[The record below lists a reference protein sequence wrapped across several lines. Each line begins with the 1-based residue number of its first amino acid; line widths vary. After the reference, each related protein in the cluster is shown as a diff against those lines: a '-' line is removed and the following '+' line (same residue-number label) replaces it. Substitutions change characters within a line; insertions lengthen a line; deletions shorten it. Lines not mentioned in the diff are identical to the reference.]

1 MAHLGV
7 VRTTTDRSTA
17 PSPILVAVRALGVL
31 LVGKLR
37 LDLESV
43 GTEVVTLGLK
53 QIGGQVLRPVTVV
66 EGQSGAESR
75 SGETPDGG
83 LCNDVSPA
91 SLGVGDGL
99 EEELV
104 EKQVLEVWVLA
115 VRRGDVL
122 QEDGADDAATAP
134 HKSDLWLVELPAVL
148 LGSLSEMS
156 VYLFLSQV

>member
-1 MAHLGV
+1 MAHSGV
-7 VRTTTDRSTA
+7 VRTTADRSTA
-17 PSPILVAVRALGVL
+17 PGPVLVAVGALRVL
-31 LVGKLR
+31 LVGELR

-43 GTEVVTLGLK
+43 GTEVVTLGLE
-53 QIGGQVLRPVTVV
+53 QVGGEILRPVTVV

-122 QEDGADDAATAP
+122 QEDGTDDATTAP
-134 HKSDLWLVELPAVL
+134 HKGNLWLVELPAVL

-156 VYLFLSQV
+156 VYLFLSPI